1 MKTDF
6 PDYISSM
13 SENLPDTISEETII
27 RRCQEGDH
35 QAFNLLVQ
43 RYQKLVYNF
52 IYRLAPN
59 WRDVDDLAQ
68 EVFIR
73 VYKSISMLK
82 EAKQFKSWLHRIVI
96 NLYYDEIRKRRRV
109 KEVDL
114 EDNPKIEAEALY
126 ATSSGN
132 NPIRSLEEKE
142 LERVLQ
148 KAMNHLS
155 PDYKVA
161 IMLREIQGLSY
172 EEIAQTL
179 KCSVGTVKSRIFRA
193 RELLKEELREYLQ

>member
-1 MKTDF
+1 
-6 PDYISSM
+6 M

-27 RRCQEGDH
+27 RRCQDGDH

-114 EDNPKIEAEALY
+114 EDNPKIEAEVLHTA
-126 ATSSGN
+126 SSGN

-148 KAMNHLS
+148 KAMNRLS